1 LTKSRVIRCFLCIA
15 LLFTVFGGLVI
26 NGVLAQGEGDLEVTT
41 EFPVLKGKSGDSFEY
56 TVSVM
61 WRGTEAKEFNL
72 TTETPPNWQATITR
86 AYPESEVA
94 AVRLE
99 AFRDYPEKFEV
110 NFFPVA
116 WRRPEPGEYVATL
129 NIIADDG
136 TVQESIDLKAI
147 VTAIYGFRL
156 VTSSGRL
163 DIEAVAGEDN
173 VLSLAVANSGTA
185 AIKDITFSSTS
196 QQDWSVTFSP
206 SKIDSLEPGS
216 VQEVTV
222 IIKPP
227 RTGAIAG
234 DYNILLSANS
244 EDYTPDSLRIR
255 VTVLTPGMWGWISI
269 IIVVV
274 VIAGLGVLFWRLGRR

>member
-1 LTKSRVIRCFLCIA
+1 LTKSRVICCFLCVA
-15 LLFTVFGGLVI
+15 LLFAVVGGLAVSR
-26 NGVLAQGEGDLEVTT
+26 VHAQGEGNLDVTT

-72 TTETPPNWQATITR
+72 TTVIPPNWEATITR

-116 WRRPEPGEYVATL
+116 WRRPEPGEYAVTL

-136 TVQESIDLKAI
+136 TVQESIELKAI

-156 VTSSGRL
+156 VTATGRL
-163 DIEAVAGEDN
+163 DAGAVAGEDN
-173 VLSLAVANSGTA
+173 ALSLAVANSGTA

-206 SKIDSLEPGS
+206 SKIDSLDPGS

-227 RTGAIAG
+227 RSGAIAG
-234 DYNILLSANS
+234 DYNIILSANS

-255 VTVLTPGMWGWISI
+255 VTVLTPGIWGWVSI
-269 IIVVV
+269 LIVVV